1 MFVFVPRRCERGLKV
16 RQFGAKI
23 RKKPQTLRAP
33 GANIATRCAKYTQ
46 MGAFCNLERRD
57 RAKIAKSQPG
67 RRAGAWGGRC
77 GACKA
82 SPTRREAAAEPA
94 KPRRRAG
101 KPLQNLQSPPT
112 RGETLAQPQTARRA
126 VRDGNRRED
135 ARQMADRRIA
145 PHLAASDDRFVI
157 KNRKNAANP
166 CRIQKNSLSLR
177 Q

>member
-33 GANIATRCAKYTQ
+33 GANIATRYAKYTQ

-82 SPTRREAAAEPA
+82 SPTRGEAAAEPA

-101 KPLQNLQSPPT
+101 KPLQNLQSP
-112 RGETLAQPQTARRA
+112 ADARRSRCRTCKA
-126 VRDGNRRED
+126 RRRAGRHLHSPKPPAAPSATETG
-135 ARQMADRRIA
+135 ARTPAGWRTGELRPILRR
-145 PHLAASDDRFVI
+145 LTTD
-157 KNRKNAANP
+157 
-166 CRIQKNSLSLR
+166 L
-177 Q
+177 